1 MSTRM
6 RHSAIADSLTVVV
19 TTYNRYP
26 HLSRL
31 LRYAESVGLPW
42 TLHVLDSSSYAL
54 ADEEL
59 TRRLAGG
66 RIQHVV
72 YAPSTQS
79 MDKLRDGLNRVGSTY
94 VVVWNDD
101 DFLVPRA
108 LAEGIAWL
116 EAHPEY
122 SVAHGPSALFVTERM
137 HGRTELGCMPY
148 LQRPITDDTAA
159 RRLRSYL
166 GCQTVLNSSVHRTA
180 SLVRNVALCCS
191 HRFGY
196 TWAELALG
204 GLAVIEGQAAHL
216 DRLYLLK
223 EGHEGP
229 DTWILSLINEIPQD
243 QAGWREPT
251 RRIDAFEWVADPGF
265 AETYAKFRDC
275 LASVLAEQD
284 RISLDEARRVVK
296 EAFWRYV
303 AKVLADKWP
312 GRRAKE
318 PAGMSARVRTLAH
331 QVPGLRS
338 AWRAVSRFIPP
349 ATGVMSLRALLHPAS
364 SYHADFMPIYRA
376 ITASDAA
383 QEASEP
389 AAELAGSR

>member
-1 MSTRM
+1 M

-26 HLSRL
+26 HLRRL

-42 TLHVLDSSSYAL
+42 PLHVLDSSSDAL

-72 YAPSTQS
+72 YAPSTQP

-312 GRRAKE
+312 GRE
-318 PAGMSARVRTLAH
+318 ARRRLGSRTRLRDAARRI
-331 QVPGLRS
+331 PGARS
-338 AWRAVSRFIPP
+338 AWRAAHRLIPP
-349 ATGVMSLRALLHPAS
+349 GRRDLSLPALLHPAS
-364 SYHADFMPIYRA
+364 AYHTDFMPIYLA
-376 ITASDAA
+376 ITESDTAR
-383 QEASEP
+383 EVDEP
-389 AAELAGSR
+389 ITALTGGR